1 MNAGKKPRYPLA
13 DIKAAFA
20 DAAHINRTMT
30 AIEGAE
36 DLGVDEQAVVHVIQ
50 SLTADDFDK
59 SMQDERDP
67 AIRQDVYKPIVGG
80 RELYVKFRRD
90 SRGGLLLLSFKVNDE
105 GAIREITPT

>member
-1 MNAGKKPRYPLA
+1 M

-30 AIEGAE
+30 ATEGGE
-36 DLGVDEQAVVHVIQ
+36 DLGMDEQAVVDVIQ
-50 SLTADDFDK
+50 ALTAADFDK

-67 AIRQDVYKPIVGG
+67 AVRQDVYKPIVDG

-90 SRGGLLLLSFKVNDE
+90 SRGGLLLLSFKGNDE
-105 GAIREITPT
+105 